1 MDKAAVAVR
10 NARASIHKKLQDMQK
25 RKEARPDDIRKAHD
39 QMEKLVEKAQKDV
52 KDDFESA
59 RKCMEQS

>member
-1 MDKAAVAVR
+1 MDKAATAVR
-10 NARASIHKKLQDMQK
+10 SARAATHKKLQDMQK

-52 KDDFESA
+52 KDTFEAA
-59 RKCMEQS
+59 RKGMEQV

>member
-1 MDKAAVAVR
+1 MEKAANAVR
-10 NARASIHKKLQDMQK
+10 SARAAIHKKLQDMQK

-52 KDDFESA
+52 KDTFEAA
-59 RKCMEQS
+59 RKGMEQV

>member
-1 MDKAAVAVR
+1 MDKAATAVR
-10 NARASIHKKLQDMQK
+10 SARAAIHKKLQDMQK

-52 KDDFESA
+52 KDTFEAA
-59 RKCMEQS
+59 RKGMEQV

>member
-1 MDKAAVAVR
+1 MDKAANAVR
-10 NARASIHKKLQDMQK
+10 SARAAIHKKLQDMQK

-52 KDDFESA
+52 KDTFEAA
-59 RKCMEQS
+59 RKGMEQA

>member
-1 MDKAAVAVR
+1 
-10 NARASIHKKLQDMQK
+10 MQK

-52 KDDFESA
+52 KDTFEAA
-59 RKCMEQS
+59 RKGMEQT

>member
-1 MDKAAVAVR
+1 MDKAASAVR
-10 NARASIHKKLQDMQK
+10 SARAAIHKKLQDMQK

-52 KDDFESA
+52 KDTFESA
-59 RKCMEQS
+59 RKGMEQA

>member
-1 MDKAAVAVR
+1 MDKASSAVR
-10 NARASIHKKLQDMQK
+10 SARAAIHKKLQDMQK

-52 KDDFESA
+52 KDTFEAA
-59 RKCMEQS
+59 RKGMEQA